1 MILLSQSALA
11 QYYYKDLVV
20 TGQTT
25 ARWKQFRDNKVR
37 TVMLSSTER
46 DGKPTDGFAC
56 DQEVSGDLSLITTH
70 TRSSGSA
77 ETWLMAYYSPGGLPS
92 KTIDTSD
99 TYRSVSEY
107 QYDPSG
113 RLLAITNTSIETDNH
128 VQAEERH
135 LWQYGS
141 DGKPSGMLKIMNG
154 TDTTT
159 VRFVTDEKGNIAE
172 EHSVRNKTELPT
184 VYYYYDE
191 GNRLTDIVR
200 YNPKAQRLLPDYIF
214 EYDGGGRP
222 ASMLIVPEQ
231 GVSEYQKWIYEYNE
245 KGLKIKE
252 SCFNRRK
259 EFVGS
264 IAYDYK

>member
-1 MILLSQSALA
+1 
-11 QYYYKDLVV
+11 
-20 TGQTT
+20 
-25 ARWKQFRDNKVR
+25 
-37 TVMLSSTER
+37 
-46 DGKPTDGFAC
+46 
-56 DQEVSGDLSLITTH
+56 
-70 TRSSGSA
+70 
-77 ETWLMAYYSPGGLPS
+77 
-92 KTIDTSD
+92 
-99 TYRSVSEY
+99 
-107 QYDPSG
+107 
-113 RLLAITNTSIETDNH
+113 
-128 VQAEERH
+128 
-135 LWQYGS
+135 
-141 DGKPSGMLKIMNG
+141 MNG
-154 TDTTT
+154 TDTTI

-259 EFVGS
+259 EFLGS
-264 IAYDYK
+264 IGYEYR